1 MLFNLI
7 SIFHV
12 ANSPLD
18 HDVFFFFEVWI
29 CLEFVHLNTEGLLVF
44 SFLYLQNIWFW
55 YQGNASSYYTSS
67 SSFSSKIVSWE
78 ELFPFQCFGR
88 SLYNWYCFFNICLV
102 EFTSKAILAWSF
114 LWGIFLKK
122 LTSIFK

>member
-67 SSFSSKIVSWE
+67 SSFSSKIVS
-78 ELFPFQCFGR
+78 
-88 SLYNWYCFFNICLV
+88 
-102 EFTSKAILAWSF
+102 
-114 LWGIFLKK
+114 
-122 LTSIFK
+122 